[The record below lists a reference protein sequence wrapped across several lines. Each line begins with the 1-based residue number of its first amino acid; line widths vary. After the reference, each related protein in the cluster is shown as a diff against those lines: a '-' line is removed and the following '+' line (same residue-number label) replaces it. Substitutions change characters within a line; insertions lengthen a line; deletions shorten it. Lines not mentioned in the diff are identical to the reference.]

1 MTWTETQN
9 RLRKRWTIERE
20 EETWSGVVVEF
31 DDGRQRVVVKPTEG
45 LARELVIVAA
55 QVCAL
60 GAAEPTTAL
69 RYNSIAPR
77 GALALEQGAYVL
89 RDLVSHDD
97 VETAVEELAR
107 EAHRLRVATAQARWN
122 DAVTHYAD

>member
-1 MTWTETQN
+1 MSWTETRN
-9 RLRKRWTIERE
+9 RLRKRWKVERE

-45 LARELVIVAA
+45 LARERVIVAA

-60 GAAEPTTAL
+60 GDAEPTTAL
-69 RYNSIAPR
+69 RYNSIAVR
-77 GALALEQGAYVL
+77 GALALEQGAYIL

-97 VETAVEELAR
+97 VEAAVEELAR
-107 EAHRLRVATAQARWN
+107 EAHRLRIATAQARWN